1 MYDIDALEAQ
11 WKRYRRKRLLLPA
24 AGGLALLLLAAGG
37 WYVLRGSSGGTLPVP
52 ERTTDRTITQQ
63 TPRTVTDG
71 SLSPEVPSMRSTP
84 HKAAPPKMQIVFSDQ
99 EGKTPSE
106 SPSKAKK
113 VTIKVTSKKSTDSV
127 RDIASRFA
135 FAKDKDD
142 ALFLARYY
150 YDKKQYKQALK
161 WALET
166 NKLDSD
172 IEESW
177 LIFAKSKA
185 RLGQRIE
192 AIRVLQAYYD
202 RSGSARAKK
211 LLGLIRRG
219 KAF

>member
-1 MYDIDALEAQ
+1 MYDINALEQQ
-11 WKRYRRKRLLLPA
+11 WKRYRRKRLLLPLVGVIVLLV
-24 AGGLALLLLAAGG
+24 AGTGG
-37 WYVLRGSSGGTLPVP
+37 WYALRTSGVNDTNGSSANNVSASGETP
-52 ERTTDRTITQQ
+52 TQ
-63 TPRTVTDG
+63 TVTAS
-71 SLSPEVPSMRSTP
+71 SLSPVVPSMTRTADSNE
-84 HKAAPPKMQIVFSDQ
+84 HKMKIVFSDPNG
-99 EGKTPSE
+99 EKAAE
-106 SPSKAKK
+106 VPSKAKK
-113 VTIKVTSKKSTDSV
+113 VTIEVTSKESGNSV
-127 RDIASRFA
+127 RDIESRFA

-150 YDKKQYKQALK
+150 YDKKQYKKALK

-177 LIFAKSKA
+177 LIFARSKA

-202 RSGSARAKK
+202 RSGSVKARK
-211 LLGLIRRG
+211 LLGQIRRG

>member
-1 MYDIDALEAQ
+1 MYDIDALEQQ
-11 WKRYRRKRLLLPA
+11 WKRYRRKRILLPLGA
-24 AGGLALLLLAAGG
+24 LVAVLILAGGSWYALKGSASTPPEASDTPAAKTPPS
-37 WYVLRGSSGGTLPVP
+37 V
-52 ERTTDRTITQQ
+52 
-63 TPRTVTDG
+63 PRTVKADA
-71 SLSPEVPSMRSTP
+71 LSPEVPSMQP
-84 HKAAPPKMQIVFSDQ
+84 VEHKPAKPKMQIVFSDSRSDAPP
-99 EGKTPSE
+99 EP
-106 SPSKAKK
+106 PSKAKK
-113 VTIKVTSKKSTDSV
+113 VTIKVTSKKNTDSV
-127 RDIASRFA
+127 KEIASRFA

-150 YDKKQYKQALK
+150 YDKKQYKEALK

-202 RSGSARAKK
+202 RSGSARAKE
-211 LLGLIRRG
+211 LLGQIRRG